1 MSKFDIIKKEYID
14 KHLKIFPVIPNGKT
28 PSILA
33 WQHDCSTDVMQIIYW
48 LTQTPDCNIGLPA
61 NENNLFILDIDVH
74 DANGIESFRQL
85 LDNLNIDKINTLTQ
99 ITPSG
104 GYHYIF
110 KSDDDLC
117 QVLNTSNCF
126 AGYPGIDCRTKGYV
140 VVYPSKINEKEY
152 KFINDIPPQPMP
164 KALKDF
170 ILSTG
175 ISKKDSFVY
184 KKPTKVL
191 VGDRDNQMFQYIYDL
206 YYKTRLD
213 IDEIRVLCEY
223 FNENILERPLPQSVI
238 DYKIKK
244 IFEKDRGNCLFI
256 KID

>member
-1 MSKFDIIKKEYID
+1 MYLSYEKYKELGGTLNDTTFLQHEIEVEAKLDYLTNGRIRKLDTVPEAVINLCFKLNISFWEQTEID
-14 KHLKIFPVIPNGKT
+14 GVK
-28 PSILA
+28 
-33 WQHDCSTDVMQIIYW
+33 
-48 LTQTPDCNIGLPA
+48 NITSYS
-61 NENNLFILDIDVH
+61 
-74 DANGIESFRQL
+74 NGIESFRRL

-126 AGYPGIDCRTKGYV
+126 AGYPGIDCRTKGYI

-152 KFINDIPPQPMP
+152 RFINDIPPQPMP

-191 VGDRDNQMFQYIYDL
+191 VGDRDNQMFQYILQMPDFHNHKKHNR
-206 YYKTRLD
+206 YYHVYPT
-213 IDEIRVLCEY
+213 E
-223 FNENILERPLPQSVI
+223 
-238 DYKIKK
+238 
-244 IFEKDRGNCLFI
+244 
-256 KID
+256 